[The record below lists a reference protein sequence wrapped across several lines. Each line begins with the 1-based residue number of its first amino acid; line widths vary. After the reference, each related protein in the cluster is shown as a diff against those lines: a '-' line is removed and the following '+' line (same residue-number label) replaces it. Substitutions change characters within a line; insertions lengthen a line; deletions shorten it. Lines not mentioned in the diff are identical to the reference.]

1 MGTAYFPIHT
11 KNNHFLQKCATA
23 HCFTAYFFRELIETL
38 LTNTEMLPAFG
49 RSCNLGAGNE
59 LIQCHLNIL
68 RNRSSWSN
76 SWSTASSFGAV
87 ISPAISINA
96 LNFILQKNKDQKV
109 WSTYSNRATS
119 DGIDRNTIFI
129 CTRTLQ
135 WQGSLLRGKK
145 KPHVNFNNQALIWK
159 SELLTYQIPST
170 ASSLRSPP
178 CFL

>member
-1 MGTAYFPIHT
+1 M
-11 KNNHFLQKCATA
+11 LQLVALLLIFSGNWLK
-23 HCFTAYFFRELIETL
+23 HCSQTQ
-38 LTNTEMLPAFG
+38 MLPAFG